1 MAQGGQRTRDLT
13 IEVVGPLLSFRSNII
28 KCSGYSDITEAVSLG
43 ADLVQSSTQILCMF
57 RLFCADESNKNEGVL
72 IPKCVTSAQVEISGG
87 CFWTHFRSCFSLNW
101 ASELSK
107 CSGKI
112 PFWRTSA
119 NATGGYSE

>member
-1 MAQGGQRTRDLT
+1 M
-13 IEVVGPLLSFRSNII
+13 EVVSLS
-28 KCSGYSDITEAVSLG
+28 
-43 ADLVQSSTQILCMF
+43 ADLIQSSTQILRMF

-101 ASELSK
+101 ASELSE